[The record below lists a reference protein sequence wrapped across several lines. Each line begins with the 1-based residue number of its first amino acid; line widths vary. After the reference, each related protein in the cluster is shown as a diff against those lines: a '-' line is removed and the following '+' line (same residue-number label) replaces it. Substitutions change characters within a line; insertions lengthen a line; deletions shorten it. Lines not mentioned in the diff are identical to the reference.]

1 MTAEEAYSRLL
12 KVVSMQFDWK
22 TLTDGYTLF
31 AGEYHADTHLNFKG
45 EWDWYAYKGTE
56 KIGSSKGLKD
66 SSVSRAAAEN
76 CIEDHQKSA
85 NGGK

>member
-12 KVVSMQFDWK
+12 KVVSMEFDWK

-45 EWDWYAYKGTE
+45 EWNWYAYKGNDQ
-56 KIGSSKGLKD
+56 IGLGKGLKD
-66 SSVSRAAAEN
+66 SSVSRAAAEK
-76 CIEDHQKSA
+76 CILEHLKQEKP
-85 NGGK
+85 